1 MVKVELP
8 DALWQRC
15 VVHFERNVLA
25 SVPQHETKMVVSDL
39 KVIFQTARS
48 DGGALPVGFA
58 ERYQAATR
66 RRWRRLSGG

>member
-48 DGGALPVGFA
+48 AGRAVRGFA

-66 RRWRRLSGG
+66 RWWRRLSGG